1 MSEIKKGMVV
11 RLKSGGP
18 KMSVV
23 RISDYSEDGGPEEGA
38 VCSWF
43 DEKNKHEEKLFD
55 ATILEEVIE
64 RPGPLT
70 VTRA

>member
-23 RISDYSEDGGPEEGA
+23 RVSDCSEDGAPELGA

-43 DEKNKHEEKLFD
+43 DDKNKHTEKLFD
-55 ATILEEVIE
+55 AAILEEVVE
-64 RPGPLT
+64 RSGPLT